1 MEGLKLIIGIIGPVS
16 QENQIITELLTEE
29 KSIQVVDGLDVVR
42 AMDRKHRNSLISK
55 DYHKKLF
62 LKQLES
68 ELGTYIITGNLLL
81 SQNICSWLLKEGN
94 TVVIVNRDNMEAYE
108 DSVLNDTGRYLDDN
122 NLQKYELEQRFKQ
135 TFKVLQPISKKSL
148 YWIDLSDEESDD
160 LNRLVE
166 LKLQES
172 KTTGLETS
180 DLISIIT
187 RKEDKNMTMEESI
200 KKAMRELGIEDD
212 TIIEN
217 PAPIEKKP
225 EQKPIEHKLVS
236 GVKQTQELSENNS
249 IFVKFTDT
257 NMAILFPVGIQL
269 ERKSICGVD
278 FNVATLPVP
287 NLKDRKLQE
296 LELIVEKPE
305 VTEKKPEQ
313 KPIEKLELI
322 TEPPVNNPEKKK
334 IPIVNTDVPEELEEL
349 KAEKARLDGE
359 IKKYRS
365 EGNMDMVNSL
375 RKQRRIVR
383 GKINKLK

>member
-1 MEGLKLIIGIIGPVS
+1 MIIGIIGPVS

-42 AMDRKHRNSLISK
+42 EMDRKHRNSLISK

-94 TVVIVNRDNMEAYE
+94 TIVIVNRGNIEAYE
-108 DSVLNDTGRYLDDN
+108 DSVLNDTGRYLDDS

-135 TFKVLQPISKKSL
+135 TFKVLQPISKNL

-200 KKAMRELGIEDD
+200 KKAMRELGIDND
-212 TIIEN
+212 TTIEN
-217 PAPIEKKP
+217 PAPTEKKP
-225 EQKPIEHKLVS
+225 EKKPIEKKLVS
-236 GVKQTQELSENNS
+236 PIKQTQESFENNS

-257 NMAILFPVGIQL
+257 NMAILFPVEIQL

-278 FNVATLPVP
+278 FNVATLPIP
-287 NLKDRKLQE
+287 NLDDRKLQE

-305 VTEKKPEQ
+305 VVEKKPEQ
-313 KPIEKLELI
+313 KPVEKLELI
-322 TEPPVNNPEKKK
+322 ADSQVNSPEKKK
-334 IPIVNTDVPEELEEL
+334 TPVVNTNDVPELEELEEL

>member
-1 MEGLKLIIGIIGPVS
+1 MIIGIIGPVS

-42 AMDRKHRNSLISK
+42 SMDRKHRNSLISK

-108 DSVLNDTGRYLDDN
+108 DSVLNDTGRYLDDS

-135 TFKVLQPISKKSL
+135 TFKVLQPISKNL

-200 KKAMRELGIEDD
+200 KKAMRELGIDND
-212 TIIEN
+212 ITIEN
-217 PAPIEKKP
+217 PAPTEKKP
-225 EQKPIEHKLVS
+225 EQKPIEKKLVS
-236 GVKQTQELSENNS
+236 PIKQTQESFENNS

-257 NMAILFPVGIQL
+257 NMAILFPVEIQL

-278 FNVATLPVP
+278 FNVATLPIP
-287 NLKDRKLQE
+287 NLDDRKLQE
-296 LELIVEKPE
+296 LELIVEKPK
-305 VTEKKPEQ
+305 VVEKKPEQ
-313 KPIEKLELI
+313 KPVEKLELI
-322 TEPPVNNPEKKK
+322 ADSQVNSPEKKK
-334 IPIVNTDVPEELEEL
+334 TPVVNTNDVSELEEL